1 MIKERR
7 IWCVFFQLRLKIKF
21 RPLIDASRFLP
32 QVSIEND
39 GKSFFSTLEITT
51 VAAEDAGKYKV
62 TAKNELG
69 ESNATINLNFDS
81 NSI

>member
-1 MIKERR
+1 MA
-7 IWCVFFQLRLKIKF
+7 V
-21 RPLIDASRFLP
+21 
-32 QVSIEND
+32 
-39 GKSFFSTLEITT
+39 LEISN

-81 NSI
+81 KISTQIL